1 MLHYISTKESLIM
14 LESREQINILLEFGV
29 LISKEKDLHK
39 TLRIIADY
47 AKSLVEADR
56 CSIFLTDDETKE
68 LYTTVA
74 HGVNEIR
81 FPMEKGIAGSA
92 LLSKEIQIV
101 VDAYD
106 DFRFNKEIDLETGY
120 MTKNIIS
127 VPLINHDDEVIGVLQ
142 ALNKVEGDFSTADAQ
157 TLLLMSSYTT
167 SVIENMYLY
176 NSIKE
181 SQEKLIL
188 KLSSAAEFKDNDT
201 SKHTKRVGLYAKL
214 VAENYGMSTEDVE
227 MLHLTAPMHDTGKI
241 GIPDNILL
249 KPDKLDKDE
258 IKIMKTHSMI
268 GYDLLHDEDIMLKT
282 AGIIA
287 KEHHEKYDGTGY
299 PDGLKGEEINIFARI
314 TAVVD
319 VFDALTS
326 VRSYKEAWSF
336 EDSLNYLKEQSGT
349 HFDPKLI
356 AIFLNKEDE
365 VREIYDAYK
374 DNEVSK

>member
-1 MLHYISTKESLIM
+1 M

-39 TLRIIADY
+39 TLGIIADY

-214 VAENYGMSTEDVE
+214 VAENYGMSTEDIE